1 VKTNRQNKENSKI
14 NRLYLLLLPQRRMEQ
29 AFENA
34 PTFEIAFVNIV
45 SPAALS

>member
-1 VKTNRQNKENSKI
+1 
-14 NRLYLLLLPQRRMEQ
+14 MEQ

-45 SPAALS
+45 SPAALSYVDITRLKNTLELPYEDKIHP